1 MSLSRRGAPS
11 RLRLKRAEMQ
21 ARRLQTEC
29 RRVVEAGDESSSL
42 GSLRDAV
49 DSYAGGRLAA
59 WIADADGLL
68 VHANDAFEKVTG
80 FGRHECLG
88 VECTRVMSLE
98 GPGGADENA
107 VLSQAILSQSSTSLV
122 LFDQRTKAGE
132 DLALVLALVPVVV
145 ATTTADETE
154 EGCLFVAVLAK
165 IEVPE
170 CRVGCHVSFKASTTD
185 SPTHK
190 SASLAQSQSWLH
202 EAGTPGWHARIP
214 LARGSDGGGV
224 GGGGRGSGGSG
235 GSNAAPGG
243 LGGAAQEQRAVKGEG
258 SAPMETRN
266 AKASEGRG
274 VESTGAL
281 RRRASEEEKE
291 DSKYD
296 AT

>member
-1 MSLSRRGAPS
+1 MSLSQRGAPS

-29 RRVVEAGDESSSL
+29 RRVVEAGGESSSL

-49 DSYAGGRLAA
+49 DSYAGGQLAA
-59 WIADADGLL
+59 WIADTDGLL
-68 VHANDAFEKVTG
+68 VHANDAFEAVTG
-80 FGRHECLG
+80 FGRRECVG

-98 GPGGADENA
+98 GPEGADENA
-107 VLSQAILSQSSTSLV
+107 VLSKAISSQSSVSLV

-145 ATTTADETE
+145 ATATAKETE
-154 EGCLFVAVLAK
+154 GGCLFVAVLAK

-202 EAGTPGWHARIP
+202 EAGTPGWHARVP
-214 LARGSDGGGV
+214 LARGSIDGGG
-224 GGGGRGSGGSG
+224 GGGGGGGSD
-235 GSNAAPGG
+235 AVPGG
-243 LGGAAQEQRAVKGEG
+243 LGGAAQQQRDRAVEGEG
-258 SAPMETRN
+258 GAPMEAQN

-274 VESTGAL
+274 AESTEAL
-281 RRRASEEEKE
+281 RRRAREEEKE